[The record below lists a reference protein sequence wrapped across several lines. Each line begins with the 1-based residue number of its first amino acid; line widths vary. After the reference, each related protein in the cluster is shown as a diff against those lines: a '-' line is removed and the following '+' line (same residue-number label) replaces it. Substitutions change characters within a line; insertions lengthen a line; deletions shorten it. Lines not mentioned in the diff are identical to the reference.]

1 MAKLLFYHF
10 RVANRKLKNKKLYFE
25 LQIQKMKE
33 QNLDFE
39 VAWDFFIEMSILF
52 NIIWKKC
59 RHVGFCN
66 FRSRSCPQ

>member
-39 VAWDFFIEMSILF
+39 VARDFFIEMSILF
-52 NIIWKKC
+52 NII
-59 RHVGFCN
+59 
-66 FRSRSCPQ
+66 